1 MGSSL
6 VPRFAVA
13 VATSRRAIRTALVV
27 GSSLLGVSSARAD
40 EAPKAQESGASDRA
54 TLVAELRGAC
64 GAGDVALDRIA
75 EALARRKLRAE
86 PALDLPGLTLAL
98 RAERLPWVWP
108 RSWVAQQSSGD
119 TRALA
124 RAFASFREKTTGA
137 HLTCGVSVV
146 STPAGALVA
155 SVIVVDVEGTLTP
168 VRERSRV
175 GEWLTVEGKL
185 AGDVRDARVMI
196 KGPYGAPR
204 TVPGAYSPAT
214 RTVRATF
221 APDARG
227 VFTVQVVGDTSDGPR
242 PLLET
247 LVFADTTPSYAAPVD
262 TSAPTSTPSGSE
274 ADALAGLVNGARR
287 EEGLAEARRDA
298 RLDAI
303 ALAHVRQMI
312 AQKKLGHDVGRG
324 DPRARVEEA
333 GLRASVV
340 GENVATG
347 REIRE
352 LHRALTDSPSHHANV
367 RRADFDRLGVAAVR
381 DAEGALWGCELF
393 AGGLK

>member
-1 MGSSL
+1 ML
-6 VPRFAVA
+6 A
-13 VATSRRAIRTALVV
+13 
-27 GSSLLGVSSARAD
+27 VSSAHAD
-40 EAPKAQESGASDRA
+40 EAANARDTNGADDPAALA
-54 TLVAELRGAC
+54 TELHRAC
-64 GAGDVALDRIA
+64 GATDASLDRIA
-75 EALARRKLRAE
+75 ENLARRKLRAE

-108 RSWVAQQSSGD
+108 RSWVAQQASGD
-119 TRALA
+119 ARALA
-124 RAFASFREKTTGA
+124 RAFAIFRDKTTGA
-137 HLTCGVSVV
+137 RLTCGVSVLK
-146 STPAGALVA
+146 SPAGALVA

-168 VRERSRV
+168 LRERTRV

-185 AGDVRDARVMI
+185 LGDVRDARVMI

-204 TVPGAYSPAT
+204 TVPGAYSPTT

-247 LVFADTTPSYAAPVD
+247 LVFADTTPSYAPAADTGAPPV
-262 TSAPTSTPSGSE
+262 TGGSE
-274 ADALAGLVNGARR
+274 ADTLATLVNGARR
-287 EEGLAEARRDA
+287 DEGLGESRRDA

-312 AQKKLGHDVGRG
+312 AQKKLGHDVGHG

-333 GLRASVV
+333 GLRATVV

-381 DAEGALWGCELF
+381 DAEGAIWGCELF

>member
-1 MGSSL
+1 M
-6 VPRFAVA
+6 
-13 VATSRRAIRTALVV
+13 RTALAATVV
-27 GSSLLGVSSARAD
+27 VLGVGRAHAD
-40 EAPKAQESGASDRA
+40 VPPKLEEASGTHEDVALA
-54 TLVAELRGAC
+54 AELHRLC
-64 GAGDVALDRIA
+64 GAADVSLDRIA

-108 RSWVAQQSSGD
+108 RSWVAQQTSGD
-119 TRALA
+119 ARALA
-124 RAFASFREKTTGA
+124 RAFTAFRDKTTGA
-137 HLTCGVSVV
+137 HLTCGVSVAK
-146 STPAGALVA
+146 SPAGALVA
-155 SVIVVDVEGTLTP
+155 SVIVVDVEGSLAP
-168 VRERSRV
+168 LRERTRV

-185 AGDVRDARVMI
+185 TGDVRDAHVMV

-204 TVPGAYSPAT
+204 TVPGAYSPTT

-227 VFTVQVVGDTSDGPR
+227 TFTVQVVGDTSDGPR

-247 LVFADTTPSYAAPVD
+247 LVFADT
-262 TSAPTSTPSGSE
+262 APTYVPVVDASVPATSNGTE
-274 ADALAGLVNGARR
+274 ADALAALVNGARR
-287 EEGLAEARRDA
+287 DEGLGESRRDA

-303 ALAHVRQMI
+303 ALAHVRHMI

-333 GLRASVV
+333 GLRAAVV

-367 RRADFDRLGVAAVR
+367 RRADFDRLGVAALR

>member
-1 MGSSL
+1 MSTSSD
-6 VPRFAVA
+6 A
-13 VATSRRAIRTALVV
+13 TAL
-27 GSSLLGVSSARAD
+27 LAD
-40 EAPKAQESGASDRA
+40 LHR
-54 TLVAELRGAC
+54 AC
-64 GAGDVALDRIA
+64 GAQDSALDRIA
-75 EALARRKLRAE
+75 DNLAQRKLRAE

-108 RSWVAQQSSGD
+108 RSWVAQQASGD
-119 TRALA
+119 ARALA
-124 RAFASFREKTTGA
+124 RAFTTFRDKTSGA
-137 HLTCGVSVV
+137 HPTCGVAVV
-146 STPAGALVA
+146 KTSTGALVA
-155 SVIVVDVEGTLTP
+155 SVVVVDVEGTLSP
-168 VRERSRV
+168 LRERTRV

-185 AGDVRDARVMI
+185 GGDVRDARVMV

-204 TVPGAYSPAT
+204 TVPGAFSAAT

-227 VFTVQVVGDTSDGPR
+227 VFTVQIVGETSDGPR

-247 LVFADTTPSYAAPVD
+247 LVFADTAPSYAPTPDRGTAPVVV
-262 TSAPTSTPSGSE
+262 TSGTE
-274 ADALAGLVNGARR
+274 ADSLASLVGS
-287 EEGLAEARRDA
+287 ARRDEGIA
-298 RLDAI
+298 APSRDPRLDAI

-312 AQKKLGHDVGRG
+312 SQKKLGHDVGRG

-333 GLRASVV
+333 GLRAAVV

>member
-1 MGSSL
+1 MPLS
-6 VPRFAVA
+6 AVA
-13 VATSRRAIRTALVV
+13 LLVLGAAAT
-27 GSSLLGVSSARAD
+27 ARAD
-40 EAPKAQESGASDRA
+40 EPPAAPAESTSSEATSLVADLRRACGASDS
-54 TLVAELRGAC
+54 
-64 GAGDVALDRIA
+64 ALDRIA
-75 EALARRKLRAE
+75 DGLTRRKLRAE

-108 RSWVAQQSSGD
+108 RSWVAQQASGD
-119 TRALA
+119 ARALA
-124 RAFASFREKTTGA
+124 RAFTTFRDKTSGA
-137 HLTCGVSVV
+137 HLTCGVAVV
-146 STPAGALVA
+146 KTSTGALVA
-155 SVIVVDVEGTLTP
+155 SVVVVDVEGTLAP
-168 VRERSRV
+168 LRERSRV

-185 AGDVRDARVMI
+185 VGDVRDARVMV

-204 TVPGAYSPAT
+204 TVPGAFSPAT

-227 VFTVQVVGDTSDGPR
+227 VFTVQIVGETSDGPR

-247 LVFADTTPSYAAPVD
+247 LVFADTTPSYAPSPE
-262 TSAPTSTPSGSE
+262 TSAAPAVTSGTE
-274 ADALAGLVNGARR
+274 ADALAALVAS
-287 EEGLAEARRDA
+287 ARRDEGIA
-298 RLDAI
+298 APSRDPRLDAI